1 MKEKKSS
8 TEKNEETVAD
18 QNELLRKKK
27 FDKNEFFRLLKFV
40 GFSIS
45 AGVIQI
51 ASFEILYHAINWY
64 WWPSYLISIILSV
77 IWNFTFNRK
86 FTFQSANNIY
96 VAMGWV
102 LLYYAVFI
110 PISVFGGN
118 ALEEI
123 GWHGTLVTVLMML
136 LNFVTEF
143 LWQRY
148 FVFRKSINSKP
159 LSKTVQMKLQETPF
173 EKIGSG
179 QKTVEMRLYDEKR
192 RMLNVGDKIVFSK
205 QGEEDKKIK
214 VKITKINTFKSFEEL
229 YKFYTDK
236 KVLGYDEKEKAS
248 FKDMEKYYP
257 KEKQK
262 REGVVA
268 IEFEVIKNINRN

>member
-18 QNELLRKKK
+18 KNEPLRKKK

-159 LSKTVQMKLQETPF
+159 LSKTVHMHLQSQPF
-173 EKIGSG
+173 ESIASG
-179 QKTVEMRLYDEKR
+179 KKTVEMRLYDEKR
-192 RMLNVGDKIVFSK
+192 RKLNVGDKIVFSK

-214 VKITKINTFKSFEEL
+214 VKITKINTFKSFKEL

-236 KVLGYDEKEKAS
+236 KVLGYAEKEKAS

-268 IEFEVIKNINRN
+268 LEFKVLKKDCKL

>member
-229 YKFYTDK
+229 YKFYTNK

-262 REGVVA
+262 SDGVVA
-268 IEFEVIKNINRN
+268 LEFKVLKKDCRL